1 VDDHA
6 VLPGDSVAIA
16 VNRSA
21 DRLDVHYSLRPSTL
35 PIPGREPP
43 SRPVSPRPGR

>member
-6 VLPGDSVAIA
+6 VLPGDSVAIT

-35 PIPGREPP
+35 P
-43 SRPVSPRPGR
+43 RPGP